1 MSLIVEFSIFPLD
14 KGQSV
19 GAYVARA
26 VKIIE
31 QSGLPFTLGPMGTNI
46 EGELDEV
53 MDAIKRCFED
63 LKTDC
68 DRVYFT
74 VKADYRKGKE
84 GRMAAKVASA
94 RGKA

>member
-1 MSLIVEFSIFPLD
+1 MSVIVEFSIFPLD

-31 QSGLPFTLGPMGTNI
+31 QSGLSYTLGPMGTNI
-46 EGELDEV
+46 EGEFSEV
-53 MDAIKRCFED
+53 MDAVKRCFED

-74 VKADYRKGKE
+74 VKADYRKDKE
-84 GRMAAKVASA
+84 NRMAAKVEAA
-94 RGKA
+94 RGKT